1 MPTLEVNIAPSHP
14 TGLILKNPVIAASGT
29 FGYGTEYASIY
40 DVNRLGAIAA
50 KAVTLQPRS
59 GNPMPRI
66 VEVPG
71 GMLNAIGLQ
80 NVGVDALIR
89 EKAPLWAKWDVPVI
103 ANVAGA
109 SLEEYVTI
117 AELLDGVPGIA
128 ALELNISCPN
138 VAHGLDFGTEP
149 DMAGALTQA
158 VSERNSLP
166 LIVKL
171 TPNVTD
177 IRPVAIAVAEAGA
190 HALAIMNTL
199 TGLAIDVEQKRP
211 VLATTTGGLS
221 GPAVRSIALRLVYA
235 VAPLVDIPIIGIG
248 GIGTTEDALM
258 FLMAGATA
266 VQIGTANFYNH
277 RAPLKIIAG
286 FQAYCEK
293 EGLESIQ
300 DIVGAALPHQ
310 VEAIARSQR
319 EQALTT

>member
-1 MPTLEVNIAPSHP
+1 MPLLEVNIAPNHP
-14 TGLILKNPVIAASGT
+14 TGLILENPVIAASGT
-29 FGYGTEYASIY
+29 FGYGTEYQSIY

-50 KAVTLQPRS
+50 KAVTLKPRS
-59 GNPMPRI
+59 GNAMPRV

-80 NVGVDALIR
+80 NVGVEALIR
-89 EKAPLWAKWDVPVI
+89 DKAPLWAAWDVPVI

-109 SLEEYVTI
+109 SLDEYVTI
-117 AELLDGVPGIA
+117 AAMLDGVPGVA

-138 VAHGLDFGTEP
+138 VAHGLDFGTDP
-149 DMAGALTQA
+149 ILAAQVTQA
-158 VSERNSLP
+158 VSERSSLP

-177 IRPVAIAVAEAGA
+177 IRPVATAVADAGA

-199 TGLAIDVEQKRP
+199 TGLAIDVQQKRP
-211 VLATTTGGLS
+211 ALVTTTGGLS

-248 GIGTTEDALM
+248 GIGATEDALM

-266 VQIGTANFYNH
+266 VQVGTANFYNH
-277 RAPLKIIAG
+277 RAPLEIIAG
-286 FQAYCEK
+286 LEAYCQN
-293 EGLESIQ
+293 EGLESVQ
-300 DIVGAALPHQ
+300 DIIGAALPRHA
-310 VEAIARSQR
+310 EFT
-319 EQALTT
+319 LG

>member
-1 MPTLEVNIAPSHP
+1 MIT
-14 TGLILKNPVIAASGT
+14 ASGT
-29 FGYGTEYASIY
+29 FGYGTEYTPIY

-50 KAVTLQPRS
+50 KAVTLEPRS
-59 GNPMPRI
+59 GNSMPRI

-80 NVGVDALIR
+80 NVGVEALIR

-117 AELLDGVPGIA
+117 AEMLDGVPGIA

-149 DMAGALTQA
+149 TMASAVTQA
-158 VSERNSLP
+158 VSERCSVP

-177 IRPVAIAVAEAGA
+177 IRPVATAVADAGA

-199 TGLAIDVEQKRP
+199 TGLAIDVERKRP

-235 VAPLVDIPIIGIG
+235 IAPLVDIPIIGIG

-266 VQIGTANFYNH
+266 IQVGTANFYNH
-277 RAPLKIIAG
+277 RAPLEIISG
-286 FQAYCEK
+286 LEDYCVR

-300 DIVGAALPHQ
+300 AIIGAVQPQHA
-310 VEAIARSQR
+310 EISA
-319 EQALTT
+319 T

>member
-1 MPTLEVNIAPSHP
+1 MIT
-14 TGLILKNPVIAASGT
+14 ASGT
-29 FGYGTEYASIY
+29 FGYGTEYTPIY

-50 KAVTLQPRS
+50 KAVTLEPRS
-59 GNPMPRI
+59 GNSMPRI

-80 NVGVDALIR
+80 NVGVEALIR
-89 EKAPLWAKWDVPVI
+89 EKAPFWAKWDVPVI

-109 SLEEYVTI
+109 SLEEYVSI
-117 AELLDGVPGIA
+117 AEMLDGVPGIA

-149 DMAGALTQA
+149 TMAGAVTQA
-158 VSERNSLP
+158 VSERCSLP

-177 IRPVAIAVAEAGA
+177 IRPVATAVADAGA

-199 TGLAIDVEQKRP
+199 TGLAIDVERKRP

-266 VQIGTANFYNH
+266 IQVGTANFYNH
-277 RAPLKIIAG
+277 RAPLEIISG
-286 FQAYCEK
+286 LEDYCVR

-300 DIVGAALPHQ
+300 AIIGAVQPQHA
-310 VEAIARSQR
+310 EISA
-319 EQALTT
+319 T

>member
-1 MPTLEVNIAPSHP
+1 MPLLEVNIAPNHP

-29 FGYGTEYASIY
+29 FGYGTEYQPIY
-40 DVNRLGAIAA
+40 DVNCLGAIAA
-50 KAVTLQPRS
+50 KAVTLKPRR
-59 GNPMPRI
+59 GNAMPRI

-80 NVGVDALIR
+80 NVGVESLIR
-89 EKAPLWAKWDVPVI
+89 DKAPLWATWDVPVI

-109 SLEEYVTI
+109 SLDEYVTI
-117 AELLDGVPGIA
+117 AAMLDGVPGVA

-138 VAHGLDFGTEP
+138 VAHGLDFGTDP
-149 DMAGALTQA
+149 IMAAEVTRA
-158 VSERNSLP
+158 VSERSSLP

-177 IRPVAIAVAEAGA
+177 IRPVATAVADAGA

-199 TGLAIDVEQKRP
+199 TGLAIDVQQRRP

-258 FLMAGATA
+258 FLMAGAAA
-266 VQIGTANFYNH
+266 VQVGTANFYNH
-277 RAPLKIIAG
+277 RAPLEIIAG
-286 FQAYCEK
+286 LEAYCER
-293 EGLESIQ
+293 EELESIQ
-300 DIVGAALPHQ
+300 DIIGAALPQHAESTS
-310 VEAIARSQR
+310 V
-319 EQALTT
+319 

>member
-14 TGLILKNPVIAASGT
+14 TGLLLKNPVVAASGT
-29 FGYGTEYASIY
+29 FGYGTEYAPIY

-50 KAVTLQPRS
+50 KAVTLQPRT

-80 NVGVDALIR
+80 NVGVDTLIR

-117 AELLDGVPGIA
+117 AEMLDGVPGIA

-138 VAHGLDFGTEP
+138 VAHGLDFGTDPILAAEV
-149 DMAGALTQA
+149 TQA
-158 VSERNSLP
+158 VSERSSLP

-177 IRPVAIAVAEAGA
+177 IRPVATAVAEAGA

-199 TGLAIDVEQKRP
+199 TGLAIDVAQKRP
-211 VLATTTGGLS
+211 ALATTTGGLS

-235 VAPLVDIPIIGIG
+235 VAPRVDIPIIGIG

-266 VQIGTANFYNH
+266 IQVGTANFYNH
-277 RAPLKIIAG
+277 RAPLEIIAG
-286 FQAYCEK
+286 LQAYCEN

-300 DIVGAALPHQ
+300 DIVGAAQPQQ
-310 VEAIARSQR
+310 VAVPAG
-319 EQALTT
+319 